1 VVIGAQYQKNP
12 FAIMSPK
19 NKPIT
24 TPQGMIGKRI
34 GIQSDNDAVWAAF
47 LKANNISM
55 SQLHTIPVGFDPTP
69 LTQGTVDA
77 WFSFIDN
84 EPIELADKGF
94 PTVTF
99 LLADFNYPEI
109 GNAIICTK
117 DSLSTARDKVKA
129 CMVGDILGW
138 KDALTNP
145 TEAANLAVAKG
156 QGLAFK
162 DELAQA
168 DIQNTQLIAI
178 GDALT
183 DGLFYVTPASQT
195 SSCKTLALGGTNVTP
210 SQCFDMSLLD
220 EIYADASLKAVP
232 TPVSTPT
239 S

>member
-1 VVIGAQYQKNP
+1 
-12 FAIMSPK
+12 
-19 NKPIT
+19 
-24 TPQGMIGKRI
+24 
-34 GIQSDNDAVWAAF
+34 VWAAF
-47 LKANNISM
+47 LKANNITM
-55 SQLHTIPVGFDPTP
+55 SQLTTVPVGFDPTP

-84 EPIELADKGF
+84 EPIVLADKGF
-94 PTVTF
+94 ATKTF
-99 LLADFNYPEI
+99 LLSDFNYPEI

-117 DSLSTARDKVKA
+117 DSLNTARAKVKA
-129 CMVGDILGW
+129 AMIGDILGW

-145 TEAANLAVAKG
+145 SEAATLAVQKG
-156 QGLAFK
+156 QGLTMH
-162 DELAQA
+162 DELQQA
-168 DIQNTQLIAI
+168 DIQNTELIAI

-183 DGLFYVTPASQT
+183 SGLFYVTPASQA

-232 TPVSTPT
+232 TPVS